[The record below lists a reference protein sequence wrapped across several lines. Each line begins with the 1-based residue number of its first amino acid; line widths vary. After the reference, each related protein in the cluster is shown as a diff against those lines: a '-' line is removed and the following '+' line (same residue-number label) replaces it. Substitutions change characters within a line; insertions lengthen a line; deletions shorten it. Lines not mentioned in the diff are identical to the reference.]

1 MAAIASKRVIIET
14 RELLYEPA
22 VLQRVLS
29 YAGLGHWFFIA
40 AVSSLWRDLY
50 SRLRPRMLQVYAPSG
65 YKEEIICVAQMT
77 LYSSVLQS
85 ASRVRLAHAHG
96 LKFTKSFELAAGG
109 YGTVEAVMAARE
121 LGLLLSSATAQGAAG
136 CSNMSVLQFLRAR
149 DVCAWDSTAAR
160 AAARRGNLKVLQW
173 LMEHGCHW
181 NNGSILSEAASSG
194 SLEMTAWVKQQP
206 GVARNAQAMCEAAC
220 GGHTAV
226 FEYMHAEQCPWN
238 AAACDCAAYWG
249 HVDTLRWLQEHGCP
263 CDDLSVCLHAA
274 KGGSVDVMLYLQQHE
289 DIVLYAETL
298 TEMLSAAG
306 ALLKL
311 AAAQWLRQ
319 HGAEWPERLVYEGIA
334 WPIELLRWAIAEGC
348 TSPLE

>member
-1 MAAIASKRVIIET
+1 MLTHIPSHLKFAKLEHLHNGRKIAPKRVIIET

-109 YGTVEAVMAARE
+109 YGTVEAVMTARE
-121 LGLLLSSATAQGAAG
+121 LGLLLSSTTAQGAAG

-149 DVCAWDSTAAR
+149 DVCSWDSTAER
-160 AAARRGNLKVLQW
+160 AAARRGNLTILQW

-206 GVARNAQAMCEAAC
+206 GVACNTQAMCEAAC

-226 FEYMHAEQCPWN
+226 CEY
-238 AAACDCAAYWG
+238 
-249 HVDTLRWLQEHGCP
+249 
-263 CDDLSVCLHAA
+263 LHAPGTQLPA
-274 KGGSVDVMLYLQQHE
+274 TVLLTGAMLTHCAGCRSTAVPVMTCLCACMLQK
-289 DIVLYAETL
+289 V
-298 TEMLSAAG
+298 AA
-306 ALLKL
+306 
-311 AAAQWLRQ
+311 
-319 HGAEWPERLVYEGIA
+319 
-334 WPIELLRWAIAEGC
+334 
-348 TSPLE
+348 